1 MDVSV
6 RETSICIVDEAGTIV
21 KEARVPTEPSI
32 IIEMLTAPGIACR
45 RIGLEAGP
53 LSQWL
58 FNELARAGLPAICVE
73 TRHMKAALAAQVNKT
88 DRNDARGIAQMMR
101 VGLYRPVHVKTR
113 ISQEKR
119 MLLTSRK
126 LLQGQIRALENDLRG
141 SLRTFG
147 LKVGATSAGAFDER
161 VREVVEHPALA
172 AIVGPLLAARG
183 TLRTQFVVL
192 HRMLLKLAW
201 I

>member
-1 MDVSV
+1 MTHHVGLDVSV

-21 KEARVPTEPSI
+21 KEARVPTKPST

-88 DRNDARGIAQMMR
+88 DRTMTHAA
-101 VGLYRPVHVKTR
+101 
-113 ISQEKR
+113 
-119 MLLTSRK
+119 SR
-126 LLQGQIRALENDLRG
+126 R
-141 SLRTFG
+141 
-147 LKVGATSAGAFDER
+147 
-161 VREVVEHPALA
+161 
-172 AIVGPLLAARG
+172 
-183 TLRTQFVVL
+183 
-192 HRMLLKLAW
+192 
-201 I
+201 